1 MANVILAHLCF
12 RICRV
17 STRMNYYELLQVKPN
32 ATPQEI
38 KQAYR
43 RLVKKYHPDSQSDS
57 ADHEL
62 IVKLNLAY
70 EVLKDPESRQLYDK
84 TLQDNTVS
92 WQKSRQQKHKQAAKQ
107 HQNTTQQRKAKQESQ
122 LRWLRQV
129 YLPVSSLLHSILE
142 PLEEE
147 IEALSADVYDE
158 ELMSFF
164 LAYLEDSTQ
173 AYEKAKNLLSSQP
186 NPSLYANI
194 AANLYYCLNHIHDGL
209 EELTRFTQ
217 TYEEYYLHL
226 GKELFNLA
234 KEVHSQASAMAKR
247 FL

>member
-1 MANVILAHLCF
+1 
-12 RICRV
+12 
-17 STRMNYYELLQVKPN
+17 MNYYELLQVTPN

-70 EVLKDPESRQLYDK
+70 EVLKDPVSRQKYDK
-84 TLQDNTVS
+84 SLEDTIAQHS
-92 WQKSRQQKHKQAAKQ
+92 SRQQKHKQAATQ
-107 HQNTTQQRKAKQESQ
+107 HQNTTRQRKAKQESQ

-147 IEALSADVYDE
+147 IEALSADVYDD

-164 LAYLEDSTQ
+164 LAYLENSTQ
-173 AYEKAKNLLSSQP
+173 AYQKAKNLLSSQP
-186 NPSLYANI
+186 NPACCAAI

-234 KEVHSQASAMAKR
+234 REVHHQASVMAKR